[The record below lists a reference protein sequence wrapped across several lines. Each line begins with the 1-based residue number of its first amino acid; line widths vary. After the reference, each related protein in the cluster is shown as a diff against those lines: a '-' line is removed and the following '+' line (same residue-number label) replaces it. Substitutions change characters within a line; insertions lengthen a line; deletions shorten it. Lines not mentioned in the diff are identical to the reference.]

1 MNIDGN
7 VLSEKA
13 NWKFDKEIVNIF
25 DSHVRKSVPLYD
37 NFHNIIGDLSEWFVE
52 DNTNVYDIGASTGIG
67 LNNLISHHINKKV
80 NYIGVDS
87 SAEMLKKARNNLKN
101 CNVTLINGDITN
113 SDIEIYNASFITSI
127 LTLQFIPRRK
137 RIQVI
142 KKAYK
147 GLNKGGALVIVE
159 KVIGNNARFDEMFIE
174 LYHDFK
180 LSNGLSE
187 KEVFAKSKAIRGVMS
202 PNTMQE
208 NIDILKEAGFK
219 DIDIFFKW
227 CNFAG
232 IIAVKQ

>member
-1 MNIDGN
+1 MNIDGS

-52 DNTNVYDIGASTGIG
+52 DNTNVYDIGTSTGEG
-67 LNNLISHHINKKV
+67 LNNLISHHTNKKV
-80 NYIGVDS
+80 NYIGIDS
-87 SAEMLKKARNNLKN
+87 SAEMLKKAGDNLKN
-101 CNVTLINGDITN
+101 YNVTLINGDITN
-113 SDIEIYNASFITSI
+113 SDIEIHNASFIISI

-137 RIQVI
+137 RRQVI
-142 KKAYK
+142 EKAFK

-187 KEVFAKSKAIRGVMS
+187 QEVFAKARAIRGVMS
-202 PNTMQE
+202 PNTVQE
-208 NIDILKEAGFK
+208 NTDILKEVGFR

-227 CNFAG
+227 CNFVG
-232 IIAVKQ
+232 FIAVK

>member
-13 NWKFDKEIVNIF
+13 NWKFDKEIANIF

-52 DNTNVYDIGASTGIG
+52 DNTNVYDIGTSTGIG
-67 LNNLISHHINKKV
+67 LNNLISHHTNKKV
-80 NYIGVDS
+80 NYIGVDN

-101 CNVTLINGDITN
+101 CNVTLINGDIAN
-113 SDIEIYNASFITSI
+113 SDIKIYNASFIISI

-147 GLNKGGALVIVE
+147 GLNEGGALVIVE
-159 KVIGNNARFDEMFIE
+159 KVIGNNAVFNEMFIE
-174 LYHDFK
+174 LHHDFK

-187 KEVFAKSKAIRGVMS
+187 KEVFAKSRAIRGIVC

-208 NIDILKEAGFK
+208 NIDILKKVGFS

-232 IIAVKQ
+232 IIAIK

>member
-208 NIDILKEAGFK
+208 NIDILKEVGFK

>member
-67 LNNLISHHINKKV
+67 LNNLISHNINKKV

-101 CNVTLINGDITN
+101 CNATLINGDITN

-187 KEVFAKSKAIRGVMS
+187 KEVFAKSRAIRGVMS
-202 PNTMQE
+202 PNTVQE
-208 NIDILKEAGFK
+208 NIDILKEVGFK